1 MRLEQSQLMH
11 ACMHAFTFLLLH
23 LDAIITLLTYEA
35 IQEKWIMRSQ
45 LQHQG
50 MKDMASGAIAGGV
63 GSFLTNPMDVGTLLL
78 LLLHR
83 STQCDL
89 LALSTLMSS

>member
-1 MRLEQSQLMH
+1 MRFEQSQRMH
-11 ACMHAFTFLLLH
+11 GFTFLLLH

-63 GSFLTNPMDVGTLLL
+63 GSFLTNPMDVGRLL

-83 STQCDL
+83 SLYNVIFWLYQL
-89 LALSTLMSS
+89 Y